1 MRFTQQD
8 LRRHLKAALLA
19 AQDKPVIITHT
30 RARVRSV
37 IAVVVGV
44 ERARELGLLAAEV
57 EEVKDGT

>member
-8 LRRHLKAALLA
+8 LRRHLKAALHA

-44 ERARELGLLAAEV
+44 KTARELGLID
-57 EEVKDGT
+57 EEGEKE